1 MIERDANEKVYRQ
14 LSFMVIINIEFCLN
28 LQICFWA
35 ATVVSVRNH
44 NSSFVIRDCF
54 WNNLSQTWCHH
65 LFKSTYTYNSFTT
78 CMRHSSCTECI
89 PTCSIFYIFMSALKE
104 PSCLSVT
111 YCSSEL
117 WLFQTRIK
125 SGELGLLNTW
135 FYNRPLPATL

>member
-1 MIERDANEKVYRQ
+1 MIERDGIQAVVVHGDY
-14 LSFMVIINIEFCLN
+14 IEFCLN
-28 LQICFWA
+28 LQICFEQL
-35 ATVVSVRNH
+35 VVSVRNH

-65 LFKSTYTYNSFTT
+65 LIKSTYTYNSFTT